1 MILKSKEIEIRNGK
15 IVDVRPAVKGIKIIS
30 EAGEWYFE
38 RGYATAGFCDSH
50 FHLPWLGDK
59 LTGLDLSKAGGF
71 GDLLSKALAH
81 KSDAEWLVGRGWIE
95 ESWSAEDM
103 PSLNQLDAAFPA
115 RPVLFIRKD
124 EHSALINSAG
134 MERCGISI
142 ASDFAEVFLPRLTT
156 GAPAGIVCDDALS
169 YVYSKLPPESET
181 EFHNKIK
188 AAEREIVKYGITEIH
203 EMKLEIPQIP
213 MYMNSAEYGS
223 LSGLK
228 VTAYLVATAE
238 EIRSRRIVPFT
249 DGNFSLR
256 GIKFF
261 LDGSFGS
268 ASAAMKNPFES
279 GQNGLLT
286 WESRE
291 KFKELI
297 VESVSR
303 ALQPA
308 VHAIGD
314 NAVKELLEVYREVYD
329 EIPKLPALPF
339 RIEHAQSTDAADL
352 GLFMGFPLV
361 ASLQP
366 IHAISDEAMCR
377 RLLGAERLGEA
388 YRMRSIAERV
398 QKIIGGSDAP
408 IESHS
413 PFDGIAAFVRR
424 DWNTDELIDRK
435 TAIEAFTANPRIAS
449 GTDKLRGRIKIGAE
463 ADIAIID
470 NNILNCPPVEIQN
483 TSVLATFTNGKAVY
497 LAD

>member
-1 MILKSKEIEIRNGK
+1 MILTSKEIEINNGK
-15 IVDVRPAVKGIKIIS
+15 IAAVRPAANGITIKN
-30 EAGEWYFE
+30 ETGEWHFE
-38 RGYATAGFCDSH
+38 RGYACAGFCDSH

-59 LTGLDLSKAGGF
+59 LTGLDLSPAGGF
-71 GDLLSKALAH
+71 GELLSIALAH
-81 KSDAEWLVGRGWIE
+81 KSSAEWLVGRGWIE
-95 ESWSAEDM
+95 ESWSESDM
-103 PSLNQLDAAFPA
+103 PSLSRLDAAFPT

-134 MERCGISI
+134 MEHCGINIESNFEEI
-142 ASDFAEVFLPRLTT
+142 FLPRLVT
-156 GAPAGIVCDDALS
+156 GAPAGIVRDDALS
-169 YVYSKLPPESET
+169 YIYSMLPAESEA
-181 EFHNKIK
+181 EFHNKLK
-188 AAEREIVKYGITEIH
+188 AAEREIVKFGITEIH

-213 MYMNSAEYGS
+213 MYMNAAQYGS

-268 ASAAMKNPFES
+268 ASAAMKSPFES

-286 WESRE
+286 WKSRSE
-291 KFKELI
+291 FKELI
-297 VESVSR
+297 TESVSR
-303 ALQPA
+303 SLQPA

-314 NAVKELLEVYREVYD
+314 MAVKELLEIYHEVYD
-329 EIPKLPALPF
+329 EQPRLPALPF

-424 DWNTDELIDRK
+424 NWNSEELIDRK
-435 TAIEAFTANPRIAS
+435 TAIEAFTANPRIAT
-449 GTDKLRGRIKIGAE
+449 GTEKQRGRIRVGAE

-470 NNILNCPPVEIQN
+470 NDILNCPTDEIQN